1 MIASA
6 ARRVPLL
13 TLTLLGLAHCIFR
26 SPSSTTPRRRED
38 RSGPPRWLTLR
49 ERSDAGVGDAAIDP
63 DAARAAPSAN
73 FGRCPDHAIYIPGGS
88 FSMGSA
94 SPGAAPDERPAHE
107 VSLSDFCLDR
117 VEVTAA
123 AYTRCVTA
131 GACTRPASQNP
142 VDEGPVTGI
151 NWNQAEAYCRF
162 VGGRLPT
169 EAEWEFAAR
178 GTDGREYPWGAEAPS
193 DCDRADWTSGG
204 ASCRGVG
211 PSPVG
216 SYPRGASPF
225 GVLDMAGNVW
235 EWTADWYA
243 RSYAAGSA
251 NDPTGPE
258 QGSARVTRGG
268 GWNNDQSDRL
278 RATFREGQHPAFHD
292 YDLGARCAYE
302 PVR

>member
-6 ARRVPLL
+6 ARRVPIAS
-13 TLTLLGLAHCIFR
+13 LTLLALAHCIFR
-26 SPSSTTPRRRED
+26 APSSTTPRARADRE
-38 RSGPPRWLTLR
+38 GPPRWLALR
-49 ERSDAGVGDAAIDP
+49 DRADAAP
-63 DAARAAPSAN
+63 RDASVATDVAG
-73 FGRCPDHAIYIPGGS
+73 FGRCPDEAVYVPGGT
-88 FSMGSA
+88 FTMGSA
-94 SPGAAPDERPAHE
+94 DPRSAPDERPAHE
-107 VSLSDFCLDR
+107 VSLSDYCIDR

-131 GACTRPASQNP
+131 RACTRPASQNP
-142 VDEGPVTGI
+142 VDDGPVTGI
-151 NWNQAEAYCRF
+151 DWNQAEAYCRS

-193 DCDRADWTSGG
+193 DCERADWSTGG

-216 SYPRGASPF
+216 SFPRGASPF
-225 GVLDMAGNVW
+225 GALDMAGNVW

-243 RSYAAGSA
+243 RSYSAGSA

-268 GWNNDQSDRL
+268 GWNNDQPDRL
-278 RATFREGQHPAFHD
+278 RATFREGQHPSFHD
-292 YDLGARCAYE
+292 YDLGVRCAYD
-302 PVR
+302 PTR